1 MANYDDNNKSKPQ
14 ISKELF
20 RRWSD
25 ARQGWDA
32 EARNAVDFVL
42 GNHYTSDESS
52 ALQSVGQ
59 ADFVIDRIYAA
70 VDKLKSLLT
79 AQPARFTAIGRE
91 DSDTRLSNVWKVI
104 LEYIWDISKGDT
116 VFKQTIHDYATT
128 GLGYMYVYMDP
139 EADFGRGEIKYT
151 NVDPFRVY
159 VDPASRDRFFT
170 DASGIILSTFLTKNQ
185 VLDLYPEL
193 EDSIDDI
200 AVGDN
205 SLYGEDYPTASVKNS
220 QNIYTPAEA
229 KDLDYNENKK
239 YQILDRFYKTKVPYY
254 RLFNTTQGTEK
265 IINAQIYAEII
276 QEEQNIQAIESGA
289 IEVEEVLQTR
299 IMQCS
304 SIGDTL
310 LFERVLNTD
319 IYPIVPFANIWTNTP
334 YPKSDVN
341 KVKDSQRLLNKL
353 FSLTL
358 SHAQSAAGLKLLVP
372 EGSVDSVSQLEK
384 DWANPNAVIEYNPE
398 FGDPHFPQPAPLTSE
413 FYYLIDRVEK
423 YIDLNFGIP
432 ELLQGF
438 KDQAPESVRGTMLL
452 SEMGESR
459 GKSKLRDVEAS
470 LAQVGQV
477 IYNLAKEHYKFQ
489 KTFRIVQPNNDLTE
503 FTVNMRLYDDKTNEL
518 VSIDNDLS
526 IGQHD
531 VRIISGSTL
540 PSNKVAEYNMYLEA
554 YKLGLVDDVEVLKK
568 SEIFDKEGVLQRK
581 SQMAQMQNYI
591 GQLENQVKKLQ
602 GDLQTSERETVGAR
616 KRVETEKFKSQLN
629 KVLLDAENKAAKKEM
644 LIDDIAT
651 KMAYSVEAE
660 EKEIK
665 RGSESK
671 D

>member
-1 MANYDDNNKSKPQ
+1 MANYDDTNKSKPQ
-14 ISKELF
+14 ISRELF

-32 EARNAVDFVL
+32 EARDAVDFVL
-42 GNHYTSDESS
+42 GNHYTSDESN

-79 AQPARFTAIGRE
+79 AQPARFSAIGRE
-91 DSDTRLSNVWKVI
+91 DSDNKLSNVWKTI
-104 LEYIWDISKGDT
+104 LEYVWDISKGDV
-116 VFKQTIHDYATT
+116 VFKQTVHDYATT

-139 EADFGRGEIKYT
+139 EADFGRGEIKYI

-170 DASGIILSTFLTKNQ
+170 DASGMILSTFLTKSQ

-193 EDSIDDI
+193 EDVIDDI

-205 SLYGEDYPTASVKNS
+205 SLYGEDYPTSGVKNS
-220 QNIYTPAEA
+220 QSIYTPAEA
-229 KDLDYNENKK
+229 KDLDYNEHKK

-265 IINAQIYAEII
+265 IVDAQIYANII
-276 QEEQNIQAIESGA
+276 QEEENVQAIASGA

-304 SIGDTL
+304 SIGETL

-358 SHAQSAAGLKLLVP
+358 SHAQSAAGLKLLIP
-372 EGSVDSVSQLEK
+372 EGSIDSVSQLEK

-398 FGDPHFPQPAPLTSE
+398 FGEPHYPQPAPLTSE

-438 KDQAPESVRGTMLL
+438 KDSAPESVRGTMLL

-459 GKSKLRDVEAS
+459 GKSKLRDIESS
-470 LAQVGQV
+470 LQQVGQV

-503 FTVNMRLYDDKTNEL
+503 FTVNMRLYDDKTNEIA
-518 VSIDNDLS
+518 SIDNDLS

-581 SQMAQMQNYI
+581 SQMAQMQQYI
-591 GQLENQVKKLQ
+591 GQLENQVKKLS

-629 KVLLDAENKAAKKEM
+629 KVLVDAENKQTKKTM

-651 KMAYSVEAE
+651 KMANSVEAE